1 MGGFRVIAV
10 YDGTQELLAENPDVP
25 PTPEAVTDG
34 GGGLVI
40 GLAIAGAVVF
50 SIILGAGLCWWR
62 HRLFS
67 RGMELKDAQRR
78 STSGGETP
86 MEDVVLWTWMTS
98 TSTTSRRR
106 KARSATSSRV
116 RV

>member
-1 MGGFRVIAV
+1 MG
-10 YDGTQELLAENPDVP
+10 GTQELLAENPDVP

-50 SIILGAGLCWWR
+50 FIILGAGLCWWH

-86 MEDVVLWTWMTS
+86 MEDVGAVDMDDGRH
-98 TSTTSRRR
+98 RRLPGGGR
-106 KARSATSSRV
+106 REAL
-116 RV
+116 